1 MSVYFDG
8 SFYDKPLHYSII
20 SVRYYKG
27 DIYHLKT
34 SLQVTVLTSLREK
47 NPRAERL
54 LRELLKRSAPSLAP
68 QSPSA
73 PLRLWRS
80 QNIFLNYTIL

>member
-1 MSVYFDG
+1 MKRVALRFLGLHRFAMSSVLCIIYVGIFDFVG
-8 SFYDKPLHYSII
+8 SFYDNPLHYSII

-27 DIYHLKT
+27 DIYNFKT

-54 LRELLKRSAPSLAP
+54 LRELRKR
-68 QSPSA
+68 
-73 PLRLWRS
+73 
-80 QNIFLNYTIL
+80 